1 MLAKV
6 RDTHTEVDSEYYQ
19 MVLDR
24 LSKDLIEE
32 KYRLKLKQYE
42 RKNIEAQLAI
52 LEERS
57 KYLANEEHEDK

>member
-1 MLAKV
+1 MAK
-6 RDTHTEVDSEYYQ
+6 THDIYSKVDSEYYQ

-24 LSKDLIEE
+24 LSKDFIEE

-42 RKNIEAQLAI
+42 RKNIKAQLAI

>member
-1 MLAKV
+1 MAKPH
-6 RDTHTEVDSEYYQ
+6 DIYTDVDSKYYQ
-19 MVLDR
+19 TILDR

-32 KYRLKLKQYE
+32 KYRLRLKQYE
-42 RKNIEAQLAI
+42 RKNMEAQLAL